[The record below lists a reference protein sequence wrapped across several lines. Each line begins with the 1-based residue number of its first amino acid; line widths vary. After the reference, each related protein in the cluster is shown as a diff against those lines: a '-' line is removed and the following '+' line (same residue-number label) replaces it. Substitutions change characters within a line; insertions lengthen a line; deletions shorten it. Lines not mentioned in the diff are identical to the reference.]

1 MKNTTEEIDDLI
13 KKALTKEEAAFYSN
27 LEEQSLLEM
36 VLGIYQGKMKWFAIL
51 TTFIQLIVFGLSIYC
66 FVQFLE
72 TEEVKQLILWG
83 TGMFVGLM
91 MMSMLKLF
99 HWLQMDKNAILRELK
114 KVEFQVAILTSKL
127 KEDH

>member
-1 MKNTTEEIDDLI
+1 MTNTTEEIDELI
-13 KKALTKEEAAFYSN
+13 KKALTKEEAAFYSG

-66 FVQFLE
+66 FMQFLE
-72 TEEVKQLILWG
+72 TDDVKQLILWG

-99 HWLQMDKNAILRELK
+99 HWMQMDKNAIMRELK
-114 KVEFQVAILTSKL
+114 KVEFQVGILASKL
-127 KEDH
+127 K